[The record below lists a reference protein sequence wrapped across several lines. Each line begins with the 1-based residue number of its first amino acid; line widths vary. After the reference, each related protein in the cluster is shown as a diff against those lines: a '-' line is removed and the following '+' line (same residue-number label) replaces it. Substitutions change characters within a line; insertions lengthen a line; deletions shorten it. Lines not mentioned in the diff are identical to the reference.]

1 MIRKIKT
8 LALAGFAVLALSALT
23 AAGANAAEFTA
34 SAYPAAVSGTQPA
47 GENHTFTYQGRQVTC
62 DTAVFVSEELNGPSS
77 ELTVT
82 PTYEECHA
90 VVLGVKLP
98 ATVTFDGCDYNF
110 TAAAATAEAQVHLN
124 CETGKDVQIH
134 IYNVLGGHSPDNEVC
149 TYTVQPQTVGGI
161 VYHNNGDGSVTV
173 TANSSVATTRVQ
185 GAALTCGSASGTS
198 TYAGDTVV
206 KGTAGQSVDVG

>member
-1 MIRKIKT
+1 MNLLI
-8 LALAGFAVLALSALT
+8 GFYELQHPQ
-23 AAGANAAEFTA
+23 NPA
-34 SAYPAAVSGTQPA
+34 SD
-47 GENHTFTYQGRQVTC
+47 GRNRAPG
-62 DTAVFVSEELNGPSS
+62 DPGRGFFMKDPG
-77 ELTVT
+77 
-82 PTYEECHA
+82 
-90 VVLGVKLP
+90 
-98 ATVTFDGCDYNF
+98 YNF